1 MIRKLAL
8 VGMVLVVGRGSV
20 AQLSAAIMLSFGF
33 FALQMYTWPYK
44 IEQDNLLRAATE
56 LHVFIVICTA
66 LVLKNDLSWEIIGV
80 DVYDMILFISFLV
93 LVPGA
98 ALLAVISK
106 LRFVQKV
113 LMKQEGANSGVEKRK
128 LSFQLQ
134 ALGLANESDRV
145 TLRRY
150 INGWSVS
157 KKYAAFL
164 SHFKNEAAAE
174 ARILKS
180 ELVRTLRAREDQIFL
195 DSDNLSDLRE
205 LLNCVAESDALILIY
220 TNSVLTR
227 PWCLLELVTAVQ
239 NNVPIITV
247 RAANVFA
254 GDVNDIDGI
263 LSNLPAYLAE
273 KNPMAEETLRAFG
286 HDAMG
291 VGNDLRSAFQQVSFT
306 DALFAQ
312 AEKAWADH
320 AFDDAEKL
328 IAQLEAE
335 KSRQAGIETI
345 SFDPH
350 QSAAML
356 QNQVGQIATALV
368 RRACPENRSLLADIE
383 SSEVEPWPTT
393 RQYAVYIVYDEKSQD
408 ITPHVEQI
416 KQWLVDNTDL
426 DENQVLLQG
435 DEAAAEISTTGPM
448 TAVSKHSDSVL
459 LIQSAKV
466 LHEPRSLVCLYAG
479 VSHSVPLVPVVLTK
493 SKPEDAALVYDFVAA
508 KSLMENLS
516 AGIGLEASS
525 VLEQATAVPADEVGL
540 ALSRVLPNVISKPLG
555 LSSSEGEFNAQMTEI
570 EATLR
575 RSINAGVEQLQVAF
589 KRIDVNGDGSISRDE
604 ILRAVRKDRGIGEML
619 GLRGA
624 TGEDMAFEAGR
635 LFEAMDSDG
644 DHHIDLKEFI
654 GYLSGKD
661 QRSIPGDDEGEV
673 TLVPGDARP

>member
-1 MIRKLAL
+1 M
-8 VGMVLVVGRGSV
+8 
-20 AQLSAAIMLSFGF
+20 
-33 FALQMYTWPYK
+33 
-44 IEQDNLLRAATE
+44 
-56 LHVFIVICTA
+56 
-66 LVLKNDLSWEIIGV
+66 
-80 DVYDMILFISFLV
+80 
-93 LVPGA
+93 
-98 ALLAVISK
+98 
-106 LRFVQKV
+106 
-113 LMKQEGANSGVEKRK
+113 
-128 LSFQLQ
+128 
-134 ALGLANESDRV
+134 
-145 TLRRY
+145 
-150 INGWSVS
+150 GWSVS

-180 ELVRTLRAREDQIFL
+180 DLVRTLRAREDQIFL

-205 LLNCVAESDALILIY
+205 LLNCVVESDALILIY

-286 HDAMG
+286 HDAMS
-291 VGNDLRSAFQQVSFT
+291 VGNDLRSAFQ
-306 DALFAQ
+306 
-312 AEKAWADH
+312 
-320 AFDDAEKL
+320 
-328 IAQLEAE
+328 LEAE
-335 KSRQAGIETI
+335 QSSQAGTI
-345 SFDPH
+345 SFDTH

-383 SSEVEPWPTT
+383 SREVEPWPTT

-408 ITPHVEQI
+408 ITPRVEQI

-466 LHEPRSLVCLYAG
+466 LHEPRSLVCLYAAA
-479 VSHSVPLVPVVLTK
+479 SHSVPLVPVVLTK

-516 AGIGLEASS
+516 VGIGLEASS

-555 LSSSEGEFNAQMTEI
+555 LSSSEGEFNAQMTEV

-575 RSINAGVEQLQVAF
+575 RSINAGVEQLQIAF

-661 QRSIPGDDEGEV
+661 QRSIPGDDAEEV